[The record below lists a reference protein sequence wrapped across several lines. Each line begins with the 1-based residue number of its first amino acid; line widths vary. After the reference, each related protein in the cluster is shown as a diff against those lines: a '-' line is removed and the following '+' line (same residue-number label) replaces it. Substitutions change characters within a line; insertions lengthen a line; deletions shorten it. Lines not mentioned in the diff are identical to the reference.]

1 MCQLCDLIDYPV
13 ADCWR
18 PCYVPNHPKANV
30 LRAIQKN
37 SGQDYFESA
46 ETIATL
52 QTIIKQQRTR
62 QTALEREN
70 EALRLRAA
78 PQADDDSR
86 ESFEGLEA

>member
-1 MCQLCDLIDYPV
+1 MCHLCDLIDYPV

-18 PCYVPNHPKANV
+18 PCYVPGQKAKDV
-30 LRAIQKN
+30 RDIRKH

-52 QTIIKQQRTR
+52 QTIIKQQRAR
-62 QTALEREN
+62 QTDLEREN

-78 PQADDDSR
+78 PNGQDASR
-86 ESFEGLEA
+86 QSFEGIE